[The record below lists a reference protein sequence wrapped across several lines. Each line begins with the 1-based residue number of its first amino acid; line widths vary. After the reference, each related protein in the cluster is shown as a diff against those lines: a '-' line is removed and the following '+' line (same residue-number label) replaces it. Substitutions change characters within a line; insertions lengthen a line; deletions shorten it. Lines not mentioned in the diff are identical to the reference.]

1 MSGDHKLSIRV
12 EAFTPRV
19 SNTLRGFVTV
29 VVPELHMKI
38 NDITVHQKNESRW
51 IGLPGRAQVGRDGQ
65 VRKDERGNSST
76 RKPAKPSAI
85 ASSRRCSRT
94 RHRPSTRR
102 WQRDA
107 RPRRAPEPR

>member
-51 IGLPGRAQVGRDGQ
+51 IGLPGKPQIGRDGQ
-65 VRKDERGNSST
+65 VRKDERGKTLYTPVLEFIDSKT
-76 RKPAKPSAI
+76 
-85 ASSRRCSRT
+85 
-94 RHRPSTRR
+94 
-102 WQRDA
+102 RDA
-107 RPRRAPEPR
+107 FSHRVVEELLAHTPAAFETEAAA